1 MNKAAKI
8 ALLKKEYEQDS
19 VGEWIETYTRNYVF
33 AYVESVTMNEFFQAG
48 QQGFK
53 PEFRFLTWATEYD
66 DEEELEYNDKIYSI
80 YRTYSRDDG
89 RVELYVTLKKGDEEE

>member
-8 ALLKKEYEQDS
+8 ALLKKEYEQNS
-19 VGEWIETYTRNYVF
+19 IGEWIETYTKTNVF
-33 AYVESVTMNEFFQAG
+33 AYVESISMNEFYQAG

-53 PEFRFLTWATEYD
+53 PEFRFLTWATEYA
-66 DEEELEYNDKIYSI
+66 DEEELEYNEKVYTI

-89 RVELYVTLKKGDEEE
+89 RVELYVTLKKGDES

>member
-8 ALLKKEYEQDS
+8 ALLTKQYTQDP
-19 VGEWIETYTRNYVF
+19 VGEWIETYTKSNVF
-33 AYVESVTMNEFFQAG
+33 AYVESVSMNEFFQAG

-89 RVELYVTLKKGDEEE
+89 RVELYVTLKKGDEE